1 MAAPTAPRHVFMA
14 KVGDTKQAIWILT
27 HSSLRTRSSNRL
39 QPPYFSWA

>member
-27 HSSLRTRSSNRL
+27 TARFEPGR
-39 QPPYFSWA
+39 QIG